1 MAGEQRRYT
10 GDRSGAIAAYEQ
22 AAKVAFDSRS
32 TRFNVALKLF
42 NFNEL
47 DRARKHAEAARG
59 IDPWKPQ
66 PYRLMAHIHRKEG
79 RMAEARKLLKK
90 AGELQQEP

>member
-22 AAKVAFDSRS
+22 VAKVAFDSRS

-47 DRARKHAEAARG
+47 DRARTHAEAARG